1 MKATL
6 SLCWGFD
13 SETVL
18 KMAPVHP
25 SEAGSRYFLGSE
37 TGLWPEGS
45 LRFLGPSV
53 GTHGHVTFKDVTK
66 ADRSD
71 IGYTLT
77 FVMPLAIRAI
87 SVGWYTQLRT

>member
-6 SLCWGFD
+6 CWGFQR
-13 SETVL
+13 TAVL

-25 SEAGSRYFLGSE
+25 SEAGSRYFLGSK
-37 TGLWPEGS
+37 TGFWPEGS

-53 GTHGHVTFKDVTK
+53 ETHGHMTFKDLTK
-66 ADRSD
+66 VDRSD

-77 FVMPLAIRAI
+77 LVRPFAIRAI

>member
-6 SLCWGFD
+6 CWGFH
-13 SETVL
+13 SATVL
-18 KMAPVHP
+18 KMAPDHP
-25 SEAGSRYFLGSE
+25 SEAGSRYFLDLK

-53 GTHGHVTFKDVTK
+53 ETHGHVTFKDVTK
-66 ADRSD
+66 VDRSD

-77 FVMPLAIRAI
+77 FVRPLAIRAI